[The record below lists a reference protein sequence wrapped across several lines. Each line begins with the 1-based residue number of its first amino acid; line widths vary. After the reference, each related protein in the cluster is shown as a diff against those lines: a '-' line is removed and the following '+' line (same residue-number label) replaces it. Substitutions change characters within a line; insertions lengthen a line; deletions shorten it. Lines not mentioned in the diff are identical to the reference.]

1 MPHSQTQVL
10 NTQDQRFGGAAS
22 DPAPVV
28 PVTDG
33 EMKLVLLAPRQH
45 FSRFFPHSGGA
56 IPRAIAIQLLYKL
69 GERQGTKVAWL

>member
-10 NTQDQRFGGAAS
+10 NAQDQRFGGAAS

-45 FSRFFPHSGGA
+45 LPRVFPHSGGA
-56 IPRAIAIQLLYKL
+56 IP
-69 GERQGTKVAWL
+69 